1 MNCPSLDDVVR
12 AKREADA
19 EWRKVVRV
27 WWTPFAGHAARV
39 RTVRAYEAAIRA
51 VGALVHSRA
60 VAAHGAYAAPVR
72 GGGRHYAVRAD
83 AYRAVLEEIGVSLG
97 GEHLLV
103 NSLPESDLEEHRRE
117 SASAVIDM
125 YPSLLVGVK
134 DVRREIISNYPIHDL
149 RARQEVRAA
158 AAQMPSVWTRLSNS
172 DTATP
177 LYVCST
183 LARPGTTRPR
193 LGTLFRGDVMG
204 PGLSDR
210 GAGRPP
216 SDDASTSTDVSTP
229 IRRRWER
236 WSRDP
241 HPVAPHQDF
250 DHDGTAWRVVAHGG
264 SKVRRS
270 TITINGW
277 FGDIAVRARIAR
289 PSDVVWRVSAAHEF
303 AHRVER
309 LDARVFL
316 ATNSFLDRR
325 SGPRLRVIDPL
336 VGTLG
341 REGAFIAPYTARDS
355 GAVPPT
361 EVFAT
366 GVEALWFGNYGG
378 FEGAV
383 MRGQTPPRDDEHRDL
398 ILGLFAT
405 ATYDRSTR
413 TMRKARVPRWL

>member
-1 MNCPSLDDVVR
+1 MNRLSLDEVLR
-12 AKREADA
+12 AKRDADTA
-19 EWRKVVRV
+19 WRKVARL
-27 WWTPFAGHAARV
+27 WRTPLSGHAARV
-39 RTVRAYEAAIRA
+39 RTVRAYEAAIRS

-60 VAAHGAYAAPVR
+60 VAEHGAYTAPIR

-83 AYRAVLEEIGVSLG
+83 AYRAVLDEIGVTLG

-103 NSLPESDLEEHRRE
+103 NSLSESDLEHHRRE
-117 SASAVIDM
+117 SLSAAVDM
-125 YPSLLVGVK
+125 YPSLFEGVN
-134 DVRREIISNYPIHDL
+134 DVRRDIVSNYPKHDL
-149 RARQEVRAA
+149 RAQHEVRAA
-158 AAQMPSVWTRLSNS
+158 AAEMPSVWTRLSNS
-172 DTATP
+172 DAGTP

-183 LARPGTTRPR
+183 LARPSTTRPR
-193 LGTLFRGDVMG
+193 LGTPFRGVVMG

-216 SDDASTSTDVSTP
+216 SANASTSTDVSTP

-241 HPVAPHQDF
+241 HPVAPHEDF
-250 DHDGTAWRVVAHGG
+250 NHDGTAWRVLARGG
-264 SKVRRS
+264 AKVRRS
-270 TITINGW
+270 TIKVNGW
-277 FGDIAVRARIAR
+277 FGDMAVRARIAR
-289 PSDVVWRVSAAHEF
+289 PSEVLWRVTAAHEL

-316 ATNSFLDRR
+316 ATNAFLDRR

-341 REGAFIAPYTARDS
+341 REGVFISPYTARDS

-378 FEGAV
+378 FEGAA

-405 ATYDRSTR
+405 ATYDRSTQA
-413 TMRKARVPRWL
+413 MRKARVPRWL

>member
-1 MNCPSLDDVVR
+1 MNCPSVHDVVR
-12 AKREADA
+12 AKREADTA
-19 EWRKVVRV
+19 WRKVVRV
-27 WWTPFAGHAARV
+27 WWTPFTGHAARV
-39 RTVRAYEAAIRA
+39 RAVRAYEAAIRA

-60 VAAHGAYAAPVR
+60 VAQHGACDAPIP
-72 GGGRHYAVRAD
+72 GGGRHYAARAD
-83 AYRAVLEEIGVSLG
+83 AYRAVLHEIGIASGNVD
-97 GEHLLV
+97 LLV
-103 NSLPESDLEEHRRE
+103 NSLPGSDLEDQRRE
-117 SASAVIDM
+117 SASAVADM
-125 YPSLLVGVK
+125 YPSLLQGVT
-134 DVRREIISNYPIHDL
+134 DVRREIVSNYPTYDL
-149 RARQEVRAA
+149 RAQHEVRAA

-193 LGTLFRGDVMG
+193 LGTLFRGAVMG
-204 PGLSDR
+204 PTLSDR
-210 GAGRPP
+210 AAGRPP
-216 SDDASTSTDVSTP
+216 SGDVRTSTDVGTP

-236 WSRDP
+236 WSREP
-241 HPVAPHQDF
+241 HPVAPHEDI
-250 DHDGTAWRVVAHGG
+250 DHDGIAWRVIARGG
-264 SKVRRS
+264 SKARRS

-309 LDARVFL
+309 LDPRVFL
-316 ATNSFLDRR
+316 ATNAFLDRR
-325 SGPRLRVIDPL
+325 SGPRLRVIDPQ

-341 REGAFIAPYTARDS
+341 REGTFIAPYAARDS

-378 FEGAV
+378 FEGVA
-383 MRGQTPPRDDEHRDL
+383 MRGHTPPRDDEHRDL
-398 ILGLFAT
+398 MLGLFAT

-413 TMRKARVPRWL
+413 MMRKARVPRWL